1 MICTKCNDDKDVD
14 EFGNDKTRPS
24 GKFPWCKS
32 CTKRHRTRY
41 NNDPTETTKTCGK
54 CKKQKHPEEFYKNRA
69 QKDGLKPWCKKCSS
83 SSGAIN
89 YRGSR
94 NKDKYLQSRYGLSL
108 EGYGVLFESQDGRCA
123 ICKKEPT
130 NTALCVDHDH
140 ETGNIRG
147 LLCKNCNVGIGNLM
161 DNVDILKSAI
171 EYLGMHNGRR

>member
-69 QKDGLKPWCKKCSS
+69 QKTGLNHGVKNAPV
-83 SSGAIN
+83 
-89 YRGSR
+89 
-94 NKDKYLQSRYGLSL
+94 QVGL
-108 EGYGVLFESQDGRCA
+108 
-123 ICKKEPT
+123 
-130 NTALCVDHDH
+130 
-140 ETGNIRG
+140 
-147 LLCKNCNVGIGNLM
+147 
-161 DNVDILKSAI
+161 
-171 EYLGMHNGRR
+171 